1 MTTEF
6 NLSGKQLILITK
18 ITEMVSRNKINYS
31 LLGDLLGKILL
42 NEKEFIRRQIER
54 IDNRISVLSEFDG
67 LGEIMLQKAELNKV
81 KRDML
86 EDAGE
91 KLA

>member
-1 MTTEF
+1 MSEF
-6 NLSGKQLILITK
+6 NLSENRKQTFKANAL
-18 ITEMVSRNKINYS
+18 TEGYHYS
-31 LLGDLLGKILL
+31 Y
-42 NEKEFIRRQIER
+42 NEEDVKEFIRRQIER
-54 IDNRISVLSEFDG
+54 IDNRIFELSEFDG